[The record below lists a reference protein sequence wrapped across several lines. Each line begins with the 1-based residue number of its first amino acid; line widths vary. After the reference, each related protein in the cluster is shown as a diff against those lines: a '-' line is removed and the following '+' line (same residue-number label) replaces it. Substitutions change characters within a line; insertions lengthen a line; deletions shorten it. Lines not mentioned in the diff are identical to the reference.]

1 MNPVTLRA
9 GLRGALRTQRGLT
22 RADREA
28 LGTLIAAGVLV
39 LRAADDASRPEPV
52 YAPGLLRA
60 ERRRRP
66 PQAVPQTVP
75 GDFRPTAYGPPSSGA
90 RTGLAPLQLGLVR

>member
-1 MNPVTLRA
+1 MNPDTLRA
-9 GLRGALRTQRGLT
+9 GLRVAMRTQRSLT
-22 RADREA
+22 RTDREA

-52 YAPGLLRA
+52 YAPGLVRA

-75 GDFRPTAYGPPSSGA
+75 GDFRPTAYGPPSSVA
-90 RTGLAPLQLGLVR
+90 RTELATLQLGLER